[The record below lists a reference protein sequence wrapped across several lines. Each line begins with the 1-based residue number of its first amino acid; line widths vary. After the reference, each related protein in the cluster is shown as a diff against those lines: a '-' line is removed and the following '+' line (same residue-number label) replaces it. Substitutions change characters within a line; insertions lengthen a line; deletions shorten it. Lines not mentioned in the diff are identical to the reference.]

1 MKTKINLK
9 KIIAGSAIAVA
20 LLATSAA
27 QAVPILTDIRI
38 AGGLISGTLDGVAFT
53 EQSYLLEGQADL
65 STSTTEDL
73 GGVTGYVVSASS
85 VTITIGTGGT
95 PTALSGNWQL
105 TSFPYPLDPT
115 NNGLAGLCVS
125 EGESNCFGAGVLG
138 DTDLVFD
145 PAQVSLPFSESG
157 TNIFNDTSYSD
168 GLLVITGDTG
178 AAATLCI
185 GEVATCGAF
194 TISTNAVPE
203 PATGGMVMLGM
214 TGLAWSARRR
224 KV

>member
-20 LLATSAA
+20 LLGVSAA

-65 STSTTEDL
+65 STSTTETP
-73 GGVTGYVVSASS
+73 GVTYYVVSASS
-85 VTITIGTGGT
+85 VTITIGTAGT
-95 PTALSGNWQL
+95 PTALSGSWEL
-105 TSFPYPLDPT
+105 RSFPYPVGDGT
-115 NNGLAGLCVS
+115 GLAALCVS
-125 EGESNCFGAGVLG
+125 TFGCFGAGVFG
-138 DTDLVFD
+138 DTDLFFD
-145 PAQVSLPFSESG
+145 PSQVSLPFSESG
-157 TNIFNDTSYSD
+157 QNIFSNTSYSD

-214 TGLAWSARRR
+214 TGLAWFARRR

>member
-1 MKTKINLK
+1 MKSEYEYRVLNRKGLSELGQGVGNDK
-9 KIIAGSAIAVA
+9 KTF
-20 LLATSAA
+20 LEN
-27 QAVPILTDIRI
+27 
-38 AGGLISGTLDGVAFT
+38 GLDCL
-53 EQSYLLEGQADL
+53 GQNNWEL
-65 STSTTEDL
+65 
-73 GGVTGYVVSASS
+73 VS
-85 VTITIGTGGT
+85 V
-95 PTALSGNWQL
+95 
-105 TSFPYPLDPT
+105 PYPLDPI
-115 NNGLAGLCVS
+115 NNRLAGLCVS

-194 TISTNAVPE
+194 TISTNAAPE